1 VFDLLEMLYS
11 YIVVFVRFV
20 NMSLCY
26 MWIRNAYILYV
37 NMSLYARF
45 VNRSIC
51 YILYSYIAML
61 GYMFML

>member
-1 VFDLLEMLYS
+1 
-11 YIVVFVRFV
+11 
-20 NMSLCY
+20 MSLCY